1 MNIFFSL
8 VLSDLWVLFS
18 GEVAEEGYKT
28 NARVTGKVFHDGYL
42 EYHIYVEKKK
52 GGKLMK

>member
-52 GGKLMK
+52 GRKLMK